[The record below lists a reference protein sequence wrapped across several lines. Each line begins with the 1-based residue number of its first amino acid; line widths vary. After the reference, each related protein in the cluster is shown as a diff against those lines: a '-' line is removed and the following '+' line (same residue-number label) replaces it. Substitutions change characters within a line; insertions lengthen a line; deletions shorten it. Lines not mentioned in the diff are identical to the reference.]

1 MPRTGAARPEALSG
15 EIGLCGP
22 DLVRLDRTSLKHQ
35 AYLSGRVPRVQRPEH
50 GLHLAN
56 VAWTH
61 LGSGFTLLF
70 ELAMLAYVKQMPIAP
85 LATMAREHLTAPRW
99 KTP

>member
-1 MPRTGAARPEALSG
+1 MLA
-15 EIGLCGP
+15 
-22 DLVRLDRTSLKHQ
+22 
-35 AYLSGRVPRVQRPEH
+35 RVPRVQRPEY

-56 VAWTH
+56 VPWVH
-61 LGSGFTLLF
+61 LGSGLTLLF

-85 LATMAREHLTAPRW
+85 LATMAREHLTVPRW